1 MKVSDID
8 NKYQETMKE
17 YQILIEKQNAAAR
30 QTEDLQREAETAALA
45 GDLEAYK
52 DLKRKTED
60 AEALAYVLQKR
71 IEKTGAADLFS
82 KEEIS
87 DAWKDYAGDQNK
99 ALLSKLK
106 KFRATKTDLLRQ
118 YAEMVALQRETCAV
132 RERLCRYIG
141 IEKALGTKGF
151 GLENRFPME
160 YIPCLQNADAGA
172 ISIQGARIF
181 DPDAV
186 YYLSSF
192 EKKAP
197 EMIKDP
203 NVQTVLAVVDQHH
216 A

>member
-8 NKYQETMKE
+8 KKYQESMKE
-17 YQILIEKQNAAAR
+17 YQILIDKQNTAAR
-30 QTEDLQREAETAALA
+30 QAEDLKNDAEKAALA

-52 DLKRKTED
+52 DLKRKSED
-60 AEALAYVLQKR
+60 AEALAYVLQKQ
-71 IEKTGAADLFS
+71 IEKTGASDLFS
-82 KEEIS
+82 KEEIF
-87 DAWKDYAGDQNK
+87 DAWEDYAGDQNK

-106 KFRATKTDLLRQ
+106 KFRATKADLLRQ
-118 YAEMVALQRETCAV
+118 YAEMISMQRETCAV

-141 IEKALGTKGF
+141 IEKVPLAKGC
-151 GLENRFPME
+151 GLDNRFPME
-160 YIPCLQNADAGA
+160 YIPCLQNTDAGS
-172 ISIQGARIF
+172 ISIQGARIS

-203 NVQTVLAVVDQHH
+203 DVQTVLAVVDQHH